1 LNFPYE
7 AVSPSNAKKRVF
19 KGIND
24 VYDEIMRIY
33 EATEE
38 KGLSIG
44 QSLYSSC
51 AFFVD
56 YSLLLDS
63 KIQDRIKEFNY
74 CKTFSCSPYPSMMET
89 PANVIDDFMIIE
101 QEVNQC
107 IQSKQKEANNA

>member
-1 LNFPYE
+1 MSIYD
-7 AVSPSNAKKRVF
+7 SAKRKDL
-19 KGIND
+19 G
-24 VYDEIMRIY
+24 
-33 EATEE
+33 
-38 KGLSIG
+38 IG

-56 YSLLLDS
+56 YTMLVDS
-63 KIQDRIKEFNY
+63 KMQDRIKEYNY

-107 IQSKQKEANNA
+107 IQSKQKEAKDGIN